1 MVERVLP
8 AHVELVEH
16 GMFEPLDDEQADALS
31 EGLGAVRDRL
41 RAMAP
46 SSAERRRTRG
56 RG

>member
-1 MVERVLP
+1 VVERVLP
-8 AHVELVEH
+8 ARVELVEH